1 MKLFLINE
9 KALNKL
15 DSINIEQKLG
25 IDTKAK
31 YAEKRKNLK
40 KKFKIFLFNQCL
52 MSRLDKCPLNT
63 FNAFMKKNIRFL
75 CKLIVFIKISF

>member
-1 MKLFLINE
+1 MYYYNENFELFLTTE

-31 YAEKRKNLK
+31 YAE
-40 KKFKIFLFNQCL
+40 
-52 MSRLDKCPLNT
+52 
-63 FNAFMKKNIRFL
+63 
-75 CKLIVFIKISF
+75 

>member
-1 MKLFLINE
+1 MRKAETQAMQTFEQTMKGTVKKFYSKINYYYQNMKLFLINE

-31 YAEKRKNLK
+31 YAE
-40 KKFKIFLFNQCL
+40 
-52 MSRLDKCPLNT
+52 
-63 FNAFMKKNIRFL
+63 
-75 CKLIVFIKISF
+75 

>member
-1 MKLFLINE
+1 MHTFEQTMKGTVKKFYSKINYYYQNMKLFLINE

-31 YAEKRKNLK
+31 YAE
-40 KKFKIFLFNQCL
+40 
-52 MSRLDKCPLNT
+52 
-63 FNAFMKKNIRFL
+63 
-75 CKLIVFIKISF
+75 